1 MTLKHINLSPI
12 AMPTTK
18 GIATSQPPIETG
30 ALALSTEGSARA
42 LERMLDETITVHQRT
57 TMVEDGVSTLVPL
70 QAKLNKDYEI
80 VGYHVNDNDATN
92 DDLIKAYHM
101 AKSAMTP
108 LPKADI
114 MKRIGVMAMVITVPK
129 DFSPKVLAMKTE
141 VLAEK
146 LADYP
151 ADILLKCFDYIE
163 KHNKFWPTLSEF
175 HEYMSWQ
182 VKPRKL
188 MCEQL
193 QKCIDKRTNLV

>member
-1 MTLKHINLSPI
+1 
-12 AMPTTK
+12 
-18 GIATSQPPIETG
+18 
-30 ALALSTEGSARA
+30 
-42 LERMLDETITVHQRT
+42 
-57 TMVEDGVSTLVPL
+57 MVEDGVSTLVPL
-70 QAKLNKDYEI
+70 EARLNKDYEI
-80 VGYHVNDNDATN
+80 TGYYVNDHNTSNND
-92 DDLIKAYHM
+92 LLKAYHM

-114 MKRIGVMAMVITVPK
+114 MKRLGVMAMVITVPK

-141 VLAEK
+141 VLADK
-146 LADYP
+146 LTAYP

-163 KHNKFWPTLSEF
+163 RHNKFWPTLSEF

-193 QKCIDKRTNLV
+193 QKCIAKRTNLV